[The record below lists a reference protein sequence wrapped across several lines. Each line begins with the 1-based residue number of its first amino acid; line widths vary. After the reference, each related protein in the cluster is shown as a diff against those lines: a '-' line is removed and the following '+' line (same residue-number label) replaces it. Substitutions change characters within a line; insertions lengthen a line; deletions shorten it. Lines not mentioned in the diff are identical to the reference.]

1 MKTKLTV
8 IWVTLLTLTYAC
20 SPTQASITP
29 PASQNPDRPISAET
43 QQEEASA
50 PIVETTIPQIAIS
63 PVVSTAIAASSLE
76 ALPLPLMT
84 ETPLP
89 GGNLIPEE
97 GITLQDGGKTFN
109 MKVGDSFLLNLGSD
123 AYDWTINIDNEEVL
137 RMKMGIMVIQ
147 GAQGIYEALAPGTA
161 TLDATGNPKCLQ
173 SKPACAMPS
182 ILFSVT
188 IIVE

>member
-1 MKTKLTV
+1 MNTKFTV

-29 PASQNPDRPISAET
+29 PTSQIPDRPISTET
-43 QQEEASA
+43 QQGAASA
-50 PIVETTIPQIAIS
+50 PIVETTIPQIAIT
-63 PVVSTAIAASSLE
+63 PVVSTAVAASTLE
-76 ALPLPLMT
+76 SLPLPLAT
-84 ETPLP
+84 ETSLP
-89 GGNLIPEE
+89 GGNPIPEE
-97 GITLQDGGKTFN
+97 GITQQDGGKTFN

-123 AYDWTINIDNEEVL
+123 AYDWAISIDNEEVL

-147 GAQGIYEALAPGTA
+147 GAQGIYEALAPGTP
-161 TLDATGNPKCLQ
+161 TVEATGNPKCLQ

-182 ILFSVT
+182 ILFSLK